1 MIRHVV
7 LFRFKP
13 EIGADERAEF
23 VLRLRA
29 LPQVVPGILHPEVGA
44 DLFHTPRSYDAALV
58 FGFDDREAFDSYQN
72 HPKHL
77 PVVETARQIC
87 DSVVAIDYEL

>member
-7 LFRFKP
+7 FFKFKP
-13 EIGADERAEF
+13 EIPAEERAEF
-23 VLRLRA
+23 VMRLRG
-29 LPQVVPGILHPEVGA
+29 LPQNVPGVEQPEVGE
-44 DLFHTPRSYDAALV
+44 DFVHSPRSYDVAIV
-58 FGFDDREAFDSYQN
+58 FGFAGREALDAYQT

-87 DSVVAIDYEL
+87 ESILSVDYEL